1 MKKHEAIEADISS
14 YQERI
19 QVVLELA
26 QEVESEGYYDSRRI
40 IAQKDNILR
49 QWGLLTELV
58 SARRT
63 RLEQNVAL
71 QKIFQE
77 MVYMIDWMEDLQV
90 WVLPKA
96 SWGACGGERSTGILP
111 HPLLSN
117 RGDQPEGGSCP
128 LPFCQAE
135 SWQLHSYTWTRRL

>member
-58 SARRT
+58 SARRA

-90 WVLPKA
+90 WGLPGGTWGGLQGPCLIPCSA
-96 SWGACGGERSTGILP
+96 TGVISWKVDPTPCHFAKLNPTSCIRAHG
-111 HPLLSN
+111 H
-117 RGDQPEGGSCP
+117 GGSD
-128 LPFCQAE
+128 A
-135 SWQLHSYTWTRRL
+135 

>member
-49 QWGLLTELV
+49 QWGLLTVLV

-77 MVYMIDWMEDLQV
+77 MVYMIDWMEDMQV
-90 WVLPKA
+90 RVLTRAPRG
-96 SWGACGGERSTGILP
+96 SLGRWGG
-111 HPLLSN
+111 
-117 RGDQPEGGSCP
+117 
-128 LPFCQAE
+128 QAV
-135 SWQLHSYTWTRRL
+135 SAFPVQ